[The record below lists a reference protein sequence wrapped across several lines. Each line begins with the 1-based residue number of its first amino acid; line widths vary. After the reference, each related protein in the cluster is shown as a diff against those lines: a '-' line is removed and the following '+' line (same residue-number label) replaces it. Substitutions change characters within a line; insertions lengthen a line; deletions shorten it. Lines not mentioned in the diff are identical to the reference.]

1 MITLDTSILI
11 SLEHRDNKV
20 IKRILELSEEYGE
33 DFYITFINLFEFLLG
48 LKIKKVKKK
57 EEAISFLRNF
67 PILNST
73 KLTSKIMAD
82 LKFKY
87 DKKGMEIPLAD
98 LIIASIAIE
107 NDMLLVTQ
115 DKDFKKIK
123 ELKKIII

>member
-67 PILNST
+67 SILNST

-82 LKFKY
+82 
-87 DKKGMEIPLAD
+87 
-98 LIIASIAIE
+98 
-107 NDMLLVTQ
+107 
-115 DKDFKKIK
+115 
-123 ELKKIII
+123 